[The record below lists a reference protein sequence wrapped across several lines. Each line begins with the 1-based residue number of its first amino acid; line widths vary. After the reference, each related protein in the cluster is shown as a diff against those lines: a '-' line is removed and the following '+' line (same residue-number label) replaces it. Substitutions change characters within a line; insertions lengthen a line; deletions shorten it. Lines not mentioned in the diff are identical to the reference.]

1 MIRLVIGQEGLAFY
15 IFYQT
20 SFLLSLVVKTE
31 AFEDRLASCFSL
43 ISNGTLTFALGATY
57 VFLFVPVDVAELLR
71 RPRRA
76 PATDRRCADGIAA
89 LRGRQP
95 CFAPEAVWVAVRTA
109 PSAA

>member
-1 MIRLVIGQEGLAFY
+1 
-15 IFYQT
+15 
-20 SFLLSLVVKTE
+20 
-31 AFEDRLASCFSL
+31 
-43 ISNGTLTFALGATY
+43 
-57 VFLFVPVDVAELLR
+57 VFLFVPVDVAELLLR

-109 PSAA
+109 QLQPSAA